1 MITRLRFQPG
11 PGQAADL
18 VLANGRRVTA
28 SDTGDADLYW
38 ALRGG
43 GSTFGVVTVGRYR
56 LHPSRRS

>member
-1 MITRLRFQPG
+1 
-11 PGQAADL
+11 
-18 VLANGRRVTA
+18 LANGRRVTA

-43 GSTFGVVTVGRYR
+43 GGTFGVVTVGRYR

>member
-1 MITRLRFQPG
+1 
-11 PGQAADL
+11 
-18 VLANGRRVTA
+18 LANGRRVTA

-43 GSTFGVVTVGRYR
+43 GTFGVVTVGRYR